1 MSVFYDLASLVL
13 VPSGYKSGKVYSQ
26 KPLTTDGQL
35 DFTRASTA
43 TRVNASGLV
52 EAVASGVPRLDYLN
66 STCPRLLLEPS
77 STTLLPFSE
86 QLDNAAWDKPSA
98 GAAITANSVTSPDG
112 YTNADTITGTGAGVL
127 VLVRQF
133 ITVAAAGTYTFSG
146 FYKYNNHP
154 FVSLNLSQYD
164 GGGDAYY
171 NIQTGVVTNV
181 SAGSTAKIEDYG
193 NGWYRC
199 SLTSAIGAS
208 DLSGRA
214 NVFVAKDGT
223 TNEFLTEVDAAGKAA
238 YAWGF
243 NMCLGSYVQSYIPT
257 LGASVTRVVDKA
269 EKTSASA
276 LIGQTEGT
284 IFWEIQVDT
293 PAAAG
298 HEDILNLDAGSYG
311 NTIYLLK
318 GASNTLIAEVYV
330 SSALQAS
337 FSTTISAGTYKCA
350 LGYAN
355 NNTAFFIN
363 GVQIGSTD
371 TSCSVPATN
380 RIQLGNGI
388 FGPSTGLT
396 KQLLLFKTRL
406 TNAQLSELTA
416 L

>member
-257 LGASVTRVVDKA
+257 LGASVTRVADVSS
-269 EKTSASA
+269 KTGVGS
-276 LIGQTEGT
+276 LIGTTEG
-284 IFWEIQVDT
+284 
-293 PAAAG
+293 
-298 HEDILNLDAGSYG
+298 
-311 NTIYLLK
+311 
-318 GASNTLIAEVYV
+318 
-330 SSALQAS
+330 
-337 FSTTISAGTYKCA
+337 
-350 LGYAN
+350 
-355 NNTAFFIN
+355 AFFIDFIARANVSNSRAITITGGSQALLLFFEPAGTGNIGISSSTSGLTYIEIGGASDKRYKIAYAWKANDYALYVN
-363 GVQIGSTD
+363 GVSLAVTQAAST
-371 TSCSVPATN
+371 
-380 RIQLGNGI
+380 
-388 FGPSTGLT
+388 FTGLDRIDLNQT
-396 KQLLLFKTRL
+396 ESGSERGKTIVSQLLLFKTRL
-406 TNAQLSELTA
+406 TNDQLAELTA
-416 L
+416 